1 MSSYDLGVNNPLLET
16 GEYRASRA
24 IRWCE
29 EELRTYGRLHS
40 LREKISLL
48 LLYNATHILDRRD
61 GKTTDSFPSFVL
73 ENTEFPNHENL
84 HNFLMAE
91 QIWLENNSREV
102 VNYGIN
108 LLTSR
113 LNMNENQTS
122 DGLRQVIY
130 QILKDLK
137 LNEKSNF
144 SILDPACGF
153 GFLLSEL
160 TGLFP
165 NTKLRLAGQE
175 INEGLSKYTKQLFR
189 LVNHDIDV
197 RQADLLSTDAFANEK
212 FDLVLLDA
220 PLAMAWDSS
229 RVSQND
235 DRFRFGLPSNRD
247 ANLLFI
253 QAGLSKLK
261 SPAEGG
267 GVLIA
272 VTTNRNL
279 IAERENKLILE
290 SFADK
295 DLMQAVIS
303 LPGGVGRGGSSI
315 PTYLLIMTNLKSSN
329 WVNKIQLIDVKA
341 NFEDAYGS
349 NGRKRLLTKDA
360 ISQISLAISKPKP
373 LKSVRTISKSELWLQ
388 RTEISYP
395 DVQNNIW
402 NKTGAEKA
410 AKFTLN
416 TLLLESPFNDFD
428 RSKNQIGLTK
438 IEIKD
443 LGKYLSFEV
452 EPRFKSNSNK
462 ASMLGRK
469 VKDTLA
475 LIEFTREIATFSK
488 SNIGD
493 FDSSKSEY
501 LAIPRDTSEKCFHV
515 YLGDSPENIHKY
527 IFLSLIQE
535 ERIPYLVA
543 WLNSGFGTAARWEVW
558 EQLKDESRFM
568 LGMFHPSEI
577 LQFCAFL
584 HVPLLD
590 SKKMKQIS
598 TSVTQVEQNINIL
611 KSLQDE
617 LWVDTNAIE
626 TIAELSKSING
637 EVSLSKWV
645 NDLPFPLA
653 ASLRTY
659 ESFSL
664 DSSKAS
670 DQLIHFWE
678 ATATFMATYLL
689 SSLRKS
695 EDLWKS
701 EVPKL
706 NTAIEAGHCSLD
718 RATIGTWR
726 ITLEYLTKR
735 FNSWLVSNDV
745 DEQNRAIQLLGGGSR
760 RIYERLL
767 NPQVVNLLTQV
778 NEFRNKYDGHSGT
791 TTKIQEERKHDELL
805 AITNDLRALIGNAW
819 QGLRL
824 IRPIVQYNLREG
836 IELECEILMG
846 PTTPFV
852 NQRISVQDNLIM
864 NELYFVGENS
874 YVPVFPY
881 IKMGPQPND
890 IEDTCY
896 FYSSKDNKGA
906 RFVSYNKSIKNEY
919 NETSDYLLKTLDE
932 IQTLKITP
940 MENLFAQKNSFEED

>member
-1 MSSYDLGVNNPLLET
+1 MGSYDLNMENPLLET

-29 EELRTYGRLHS
+29 EELRSQGQLHN
-40 LREKISLL
+40 LREKISPLL
-48 LLYNATHILDRRD
+48 IFNATHILDRRD
-61 GKTTDSFPSFVL
+61 SKTSDSFPTFVL
-73 ENTEFPNHENL
+73 ENTKFPNHENL

-91 QIWLENNSREV
+91 QIWLENNTHEL

-113 LNMNENQTS
+113 LNMNENQS
-122 DGLRQVIY
+122 SAGLRQVIY
-130 QILKDLK
+130 QILKDLGLDK
-137 LNEKSNF
+137 KSDLSF
-144 SILDPACGF
+144 LDPACGF

-160 TGLFP
+160 NGLFP
-165 NTKLRLAGQE
+165 ETNLRLAGQE
-175 INEGLSKYTKQLFR
+175 INEGLAIYTKQLYR
-189 LVNHDIDV
+189 LVNKDIDL
-197 RQADLLSTDAFANEK
+197 RHSDLLIKDSFVDEK
-212 FDLVLLDA
+212 FDVVLLDA
-220 PLAMAWDSS
+220 PLAMPWDSS
-229 RVSQND
+229 RVSKND
-235 DRFRFGLPSNRD
+235 SRFAFGLPSIRD

-261 SPAEGG
+261 TPEEGG

-279 IAERENKLILE
+279 LAERENKPILE

-295 DLMQAVIS
+295 DLVQAVIS
-303 LPGGVGRGGSSI
+303 LPGGVGRGGTNI

-329 WVNKIQLIDVKA
+329 WLNKIQLIDVKS

-349 NGRKRLLTKDA
+349 NGRKRMLTKDA
-360 ISQISLAISKPKP
+360 LNQIGLAISKPKP
-373 LKSVRTISKSELWLQ
+373 LKSVRTISNNELWLH

-395 DVQNNIW
+395 NVNNNVW
-402 NKTGAEKA
+402 NKTGTDRI

-416 TLLLESPFNDFD
+416 SLTSELSDNNLISSEKEL
-428 RSKNQIGLTK
+428 GLTAIK
-438 IEIKD
+438 ID
-443 LGKYLSFEV
+443 NLGKYLSFEV
-452 EPRFKSNSNK
+452 EPRFNSKDNK
-462 ASMLGRK
+462 KLLLEHQESDK
-469 VKDTLA
+469 IA
-475 LIEFTREIATFSK
+475 LIRLAKEVATFSK
-488 SNIGD
+488 SNIEL
-493 FDSSKSEY
+493 FDTSKAEY
-501 LAIPRDTSEKCFHV
+501 LAIPRDNSEKCFHV
-515 YLGDSPENIHKY
+515 HVGELPENIHKY
-527 IFLSLIQE
+527 IYLELIQK

-543 WLNSGFGTAARWEVW
+543 WLNSGFGSLAMRETW

-568 LGMFHPSEI
+568 VGMLNPTEI

-584 HVPLLD
+584 QVPLLD
-590 SKKMKQIS
+590 SNRIKQIS

-611 KSLQDE
+611 KSLRDE
-617 LWVDTNAIE
+617 LWVDANAIDA
-626 TIAELSKSING
+626 IAELSKSING

-664 DSSKAS
+664 DPSKAS

-695 EDLWKS
+695 EELWKS

-706 NTAIEAGHCSLD
+706 NSAIEAGHCSLD

-735 FNSWLVSNDV
+735 FKKWLDSDDL

-760 RIYERLL
+760 RVYEKLL
-767 NPQVVNLLTQV
+767 HPQVVNLLTQV
-778 NEFRNKYDGHSGT
+778 NEFRNKNDGHSGT
-791 TTKIQEERKHDELL
+791 MTKIQEQSKHDELL
-805 AITNDLRALIGNAW
+805 AITNDLRTIIGNAW
-819 QGLRL
+819 QGLQL
-824 IRPIVQYNLREG
+824 VRPIAQFNLRDG

-852 NQRISVQDNLIM
+852 NQRISVQDNLMM
-864 NELYFVGENS
+864 NELYLVGENS
-874 YVPVFPY
+874 SVSILPFV
-881 IKMGPQPND
+881 KMGPQPNE

-896 FYSSKDNKGA
+896 FYSRKDSTGA
-906 RFVSYNKSIKNEY
+906 RFVSYHKSITNEY
-919 NETSDYLLKTLDE
+919 SETSDYLIATLNE
-932 IQTLKITP
+932 IQTLKISP
-940 MENLFAQKNSFEED
+940 MESMFSNENH